1 MSRRNSM
8 RAAPL
13 KALGRYARRGFTLI
27 ELMIALLVG
36 LFLLGALLTIVQ
48 ANKQVFVSQNALA
61 QVQDNERMAMSM
73 MTDVI
78 QSAGY
83 FSNPIVNTSSSV
95 FQGVGAFA

>member
-1 MSRRNSM
+1 M

-13 KALGRYARRGFTLI
+13 KAFGRYARRGFTLI

-48 ANKQVFVSQNALA
+48 ANKQVFGNQNLLA
-61 QVQDNERMAMSM
+61 QVQDNERMAMTM
-73 MTDVI
+73 ITDVV

-83 FSNPIVNTSSSV
+83 FSNPTRTP
-95 FQGVGAFA
+95 